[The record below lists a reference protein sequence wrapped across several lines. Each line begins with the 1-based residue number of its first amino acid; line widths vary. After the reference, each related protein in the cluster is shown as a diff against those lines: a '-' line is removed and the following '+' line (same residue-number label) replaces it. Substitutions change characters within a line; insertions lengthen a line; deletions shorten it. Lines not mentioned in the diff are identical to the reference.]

1 MTSQRV
7 CYECEGVIEY
17 CKEKFPELNWDRLI
31 NGDEGERL
39 PPFIWRSRW
48 DELAPR
54 YGLPYSRK
62 YLQNLDSMG
71 IGIKQKCEE
80 LRRKRD
86 NRKTRASD
94 KE

>member
-1 MTSQRV
+1 MPSHRV
-7 CYECEGVIEY
+7 CYEVEGVT
-17 CKEKFPELNWDRLI
+17 EKLSKWFPEQNWDRLKD
-31 NGDEGERL
+31 GEEGERL

-48 DELAPR
+48 DELAAK

-71 IGIKQKCEE
+71 IGIKQECEE

-86 NRKTRASD
+86 NQ
-94 KE
+94 KEENKQ